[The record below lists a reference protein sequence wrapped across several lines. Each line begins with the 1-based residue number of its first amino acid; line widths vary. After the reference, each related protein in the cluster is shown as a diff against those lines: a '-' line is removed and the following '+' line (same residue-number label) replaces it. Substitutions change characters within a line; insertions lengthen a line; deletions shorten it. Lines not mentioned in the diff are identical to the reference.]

1 MQKAN
6 IFLLDFNPESGL
18 GSTLREILELN
29 DNPSFYLQEE
39 SVGNSGFDA
48 FVPELSKII
57 LHFNPS
63 IIFLSLH
70 PNHLKPI
77 KKLIQTVEGKPVM
90 AINEGFK
97 TEEMIELL
105 AIGVSDFIVPPLK
118 AIDVLPRV
126 WRLLEQKQP
135 EEQLIHAL
143 KEKIG
148 LKQLVGKSAPFLSEI
163 EKIPM
168 VSQCDVNVLISGET
182 GTGKELFARAV
193 HYLSPRAGKPF
204 IPVSCG
210 SVPLELMENELFG
223 HARGAFTGAAD
234 SQPGLIREAEGGTLF
249 LDDIDCL
256 PLLAQVKFLRFL
268 QEKEY
273 KQLGSAKVHHADL
286 RVIAATNVE
295 LEKAVQNG
303 KFRQD
308 LYYRLS
314 IIPLALPPLRER
326 KEDIPLLA
334 RYFLKKY
341 AVEFDKG
348 AKEFAGEALQKLMTY
363 EWPGNVREL
372 ENVVERAVVF
382 SNESV
387 IHQVDIL
394 SPSSE
399 RAKRESFR
407 EAKVRVIEQFE
418 KRYIQD
424 ALIIHHGNI
433 SKAAEAVQ
441 KNRRAFWELIRKYQ
455 IDVDRFKFG

>member
-1 MQKAN
+1 
-6 IFLLDFNPESGL
+6 
-18 GSTLREILELN
+18 LREILELN

-48 FVPELSKII
+48 FVPELSKVI
-57 LHFNPS
+57 LHFNPDV
-63 IIFLSLH
+63 IFLSLH

-77 KKLIQTVEGKPVM
+77 KKLIQSAEGKPVI

-105 AIGVSDFIVPPLK
+105 KVGVSDFIVPPLK
-118 AIDVLPRV
+118 AIDVFPRV

-148 LKQLVGKSAPFLSEI
+148 LKQLVGKSARFLSEI
-163 EKIPM
+163 DKIPM
-168 VSQCDVNVLISGET
+168 VSQCDVSVLISGET

-193 HYLSPRAGKPF
+193 HYLSSRAGKPF

-210 SVPLELMENELFG
+210 AVPLELMENELFG
-223 HARGAFTGAAD
+223 HARGAFTGATD

-249 LDDIDCL
+249 LDDVDCL

-286 RVIAATNVE
+286 RVIAATNVA
-295 LEKAVQNG
+295 LEKAVQNR

-334 RYFLKKY
+334 RYFLEKY

-348 AKEFAGEALQKLMTY
+348 AKEFTAHALQRLVTY

-387 IHQVDIL
+387 IHQVDVL
-394 SPSSE
+394 SPPSE
-399 RAKRESFR
+399 RAEPESFK
-407 EAKVRVIEQFE
+407 EAKARVIERFE
-418 KRYIQD
+418 KNYIENVLC
-424 ALIIHHGNI
+424 AHRGNI